1 MATAKKKATTKA
13 PAKATAKT
21 APVKSASTKSG
32 SAKSASTKSA
42 STKSAPKP
50 PEPIVRFES
59 AAEFDRFLAA
69 SHATSGPVLLTLGK
83 AGHPPRVT
91 YAEALDVA
99 LRWGW
104 IDSQKRKLDD
114 TAWLQRFGP
123 RTKTSP
129 WSKINVAKAEAL
141 IAAGRMKPP
150 GLREVERA
158 KADGRWA
165 RAYDSPKTITV
176 PPDLAAA
183 LAASPKA
190 EALFSRLDSTNR
202 YAILYRLIGLKT
214 EAGRKNKIETFVAML
229 TRGEVPYPDRLPSG

>member
-1 MATAKKKATTKA
+1 MAPHETPPNPKKA
-13 PAKATAKT
+13 PATPRPSK
-21 APVKSASTKSG
+21 V
-32 SAKSASTKSA
+32 
-42 STKSAPKP
+42 
-50 PEPIVRFES
+50 PEPIVRFAS
-59 AAEFDRFLAA
+59 AAAFDRFLAT
-69 SHATSGPVLLTLGK
+69 HHTDSGAVLLTLGK
-83 AGHPPRVT
+83 GGHPPHIT

-141 IAAGRMKPP
+141 IAAGTMTPS

-176 PPDLAAA
+176 PPDLASA

-190 EALFSRLDSTNR
+190 EALFGKLDSTNR

-214 EAGRKNKIETFVAML
+214 EAGRRRKIETFVAML
-229 TRGEVPYPDRLPSG
+229 ARGEVPYPDRLPR